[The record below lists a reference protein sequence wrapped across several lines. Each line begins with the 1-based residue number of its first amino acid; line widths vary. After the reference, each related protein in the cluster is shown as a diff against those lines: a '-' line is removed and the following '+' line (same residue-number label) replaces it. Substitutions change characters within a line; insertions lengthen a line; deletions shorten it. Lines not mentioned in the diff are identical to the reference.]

1 MSINMGNLVKD
12 DTGYLVNPNGNIYG
26 YCRVST
32 KDQSLDRQLD
42 AMQAYGVR
50 TAAIFSE
57 QQSGKNFNRTA
68 YKRMIHILRK
78 GDILVIKSIDR
89 LGRNYNEILEQWRLI
104 TQDLGCGIHVLDM
117 PSLNTSGDP
126 NDLISR
132 FITDM
137 MLQVLSFVAQN
148 ERETTIKRQKEGIA
162 AAKKRGTIKIG
173 RPKIKIPFEFWEVF
187 IVWKTKEVPTL
198 KLIDMCKEEFGLSMR
213 TFYRRIHELDSRYG
227 DIPPDQLRNLIV
239 EDDFKDGIEFDMER
253 CEHGMG
259 YYNPYMNNP
268 KYQEKKK
275 LMRKDE
281 VREEEQD
288 PKREEEELKR
298 IILEKRRREF
308 QQKFGIRPT
317 KDESIQKDIKH
328 LSRTKAGRE
337 AIKMAESAMTTNIR
351 TVIID

>member
-1 MSINMGNLVKD
+1 MGINMGNLIKD
-12 DTGYLVNPNGNIYG
+12 SSGYLVNPNGSVYG

-42 AMQAYGVR
+42 AMEAYGVR
-50 TAAIFSE
+50 SAAIFSE

-148 ERETTIKRQKEGIA
+148 ERETTIRRQKEGIA
-162 AAKKRGTIKIG
+162 AAKRRETVKIG
-173 RPKIKIPFEFWEVF
+173 RPKVKIPFEFWEVF
-187 IVWKTKEVPTL
+187 IIWKSKEVPTL
-198 KLIDMCKEEFGLSMR
+198 KLVEMCKEEFGLSMR

-227 DIPPDQLRNLIV
+227 DIPPDKLRDLIV
-239 EDDFKDGIEFDMER
+239 EDDFKDGIDFDMER
-253 CEHGMG
+253 CERGMG
-259 YYNPYMNNP
+259 FYNPYMNNP
-268 KYQEKKK
+268 KYEERKK
-275 LMRKDE
+275 LHRKDE
-281 VREEEQD
+281 PEEPNDD

-298 IILEKRRREF
+298 IILDKRRREF
-308 QQKFGIRPT
+308 QQKFGIHT
-317 KDESIQKDIKH
+317 KKNASIQEDIKH